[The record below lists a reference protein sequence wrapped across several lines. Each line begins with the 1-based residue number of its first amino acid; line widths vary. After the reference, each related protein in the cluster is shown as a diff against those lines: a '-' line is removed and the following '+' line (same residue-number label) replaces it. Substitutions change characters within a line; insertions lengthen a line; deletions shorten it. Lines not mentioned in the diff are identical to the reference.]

1 MGTFKAP
8 LIAMLMATTTSAFAQ
23 SVSTS
28 DNSVWRYLQS
38 DEIIA
43 SDDWPALRDRVIDL
57 WGAENVSE
65 VPIGNGNMLN
75 QTGLPATYR
84 AASEAVEVI
93 HLEGLPADQ
102 DVLVLLTE
110 MLPDIT
116 LSDLD
121 EFRDGVHLTALQMR
135 PDSHEIGIFFLDR
148 LEGDMP
154 DSADQPIAET
164 GSLSDIILARLENAG
179 QLAEGFPPY
188 ALGNPNIFVSASLA
202 EVTELVKNVLDQQGI
217 AVSEVSMGEDAG
229 TQFMGTNET
238 QPTLI
243 SVAKA
248 DDAMSIITII
258 AQP

>member
-1 MGTFKAP
+1 MGIYKAP
-8 LIAMLMATTTSAFAQ
+8 LLAVLMTTATSAPAQ

-28 DNSVWRYLQS
+28 DSAVWRYLQS

-43 SDDWPALRDRVIDL
+43 SDDWPALRDRVIGL
-57 WGAENVSE
+57 WGAENVAE

-84 AASEAVEVI
+84 ATSEAVEVI

-102 DVLVLLTE
+102 DGLTFLTE
-110 MLPDIT
+110 MLPDIALT
-116 LSDLD
+116 DLD

-135 PDSHEIGIFFLDR
+135 PDSYEIGIFFLDR
-148 LEGDMP
+148 LEADMP
-154 DSADQPIAET
+154 VSADQPIVET

-179 QLAEGFPPY
+179 QLAAGFPPY
-188 ALGNPNIFVSASLA
+188 GLGNPNIFVSASLSD
-202 EVTELVKNVLDQQGI
+202 VTELVKNVLDQQGI

-248 DDAMSIITII
+248 DDAMTIITII